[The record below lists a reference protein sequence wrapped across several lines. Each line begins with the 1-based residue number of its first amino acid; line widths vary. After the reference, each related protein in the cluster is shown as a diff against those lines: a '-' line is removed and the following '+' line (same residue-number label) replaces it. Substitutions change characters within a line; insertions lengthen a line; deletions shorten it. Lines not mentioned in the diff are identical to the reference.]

1 MKMTITKRI
10 SSLMLAFAVVLTT
23 VFAGAT
29 EAKAADTKTIY
40 VSEDWVETVA
50 GEESTFSFTVTQNQ
64 DVELTVMT
72 ALPSDTVL
80 KLYDSAM
87 SEISGTT
94 VYASDYQ
101 QTTISGTTV
110 YGFVYG
116 WTGGLKPGDYS
127 IGLTFS
133 NANLYSAAV
142 RQENIT
148 PTISQKSATITQGFT
163 QKLSVTGGSV
173 NSWSSKNKAIA
184 TVDKKGKVTAKKPG
198 STIITATLKT
208 GKKLTCKVKVVA
220 NKYTDTKITT
230 ANCPYGKV
238 YMSAYNA
245 EYDKSGNLVIK
256 AQCVN
261 KSGYKITRFENIK
274 ITVTDAKGKTIGVYK
289 QSKKNV
295 GQANN
300 SSQTYTFTI
309 QKSALKQKNADLRNA
324 RAITMDGSYVY
335 YYRY

>member
-101 QTTISGTTV
+101 QTTIS
-110 YGFVYG
+110 
-116 WTGGLKPGDYS
+116 
-127 IGLTFS
+127 
-133 NANLYSAAV
+133 
-142 RQENIT
+142 
-148 PTISQKSATITQGFT
+148 
-163 QKLSVTGGSV
+163 
-173 NSWSSKNKAIA
+173 
-184 TVDKKGKVTAKKPG
+184 
-198 STIITATLKT
+198 
-208 GKKLTCKVKVVA
+208 
-220 NKYTDTKITT
+220 
-230 ANCPYGKV
+230 
-238 YMSAYNA
+238 
-245 EYDKSGNLVIK
+245 
-256 AQCVN
+256 
-261 KSGYKITRFENIK
+261 
-274 ITVTDAKGKTIGVYK
+274 
-289 QSKKNV
+289 
-295 GQANN
+295 
-300 SSQTYTFTI
+300 
-309 QKSALKQKNADLRNA
+309 
-324 RAITMDGSYVY
+324 
-335 YYRY
+335 

>member
-1 MKMTITKRI
+1 
-10 SSLMLAFAVVLTT
+10 
-23 VFAGAT
+23 
-29 EAKAADTKTIY
+29 
-40 VSEDWVETVA
+40 
-50 GEESTFSFTVTQNQ
+50 
-64 DVELTVMT
+64 
-72 ALPSDTVL
+72 
-80 KLYDSAM
+80 M

-173 NSWSSKNKAIA
+173 KSWSSKNKAIA

-198 STIITATLKT
+198 STVITATLKT

-295 GQANN
+295 GQSNN